1 MATIVNTRDVLLQG
15 STRLVT
21 VSLPSNVVPE
31 GVREIILTPSTGVF
45 KTNSAGNSTTP
56 SSITIS
62 LTKKYV
68 TGTATFSII
77 EGSATLTGTGDSR
90 TLTFANMSSE
100 RVVIQASLVFNS
112 VTYTST
118 STIVKVKDGA
128 AGTNGTN
135 GTNGINGVDGRR
147 GSVDLYVIGSA
158 WSDSVANNAILT
170 NTGSAIKYAG
180 DKVTIYNNAGFA
192 QTKYWDGIS
201 TWATGQII
209 NGNVLV
215 QGTVTSDAI
224 GTNTLSAV
232 NIDTTGRIKA
242 EGDSVAY
249 AGYPQYRGAIF
260 GVNASQ
266 NGNTDY
272 RKGVVGY
279 SLGGAGISGLGD
291 SGPSGTYGSAIGVQ
305 GVGAAGGDFRSN
317 TVNGIGVYGQG
328 KTAGLFV
335 SDTTDGVGLSCS
347 ASGASS
353 LSLKIVGTGR
363 VQWGSYTYST
373 PPGSPDLFMNSV
385 GQWSIPGLATD
396 ANNLGGFPA
405 NHYVR
410 KTGTSGTAGALGGY
424 LIITDGVTSVK
435 VPFYAL

>member
-1 MATIVNTRDVLLQG
+1 MATIVNARDVLLQG
-15 STRLVT
+15 STRLVYVT
-21 VSLPSNVVPE
+21 LPSNLVPDAA
-31 GVREIILTPSTGVF
+31 REIILSPSTGVF
-45 KTNSAGNSTTP
+45 KTDASGGTTTP
-56 SSITIS
+56 TSIT
-62 LTKKYV
+62 LTLTRKYV
-68 TGTATFSII
+68 TGTATFSVV
-77 EGSATLTGTGDSR
+77 EGTATLTGTGDTR

-100 RVVIQASLVFNS
+100 RVVVRATVVFNS
-112 VTYTST
+112 VTYTAN

-128 AGTNGTN
+128 AGTNGAN
-135 GTNGINGVDGRR
+135 GTNGVDGRR

-201 TWATGQII
+201 TWTTGQII

-215 QGTVTSDAI
+215 SGTVTSNAI

-260 GVNASQ
+260 GVNASL

-305 GVGAAGGDFRSN
+305 GVGWSGGDFRSN
-317 TVNGIGVYGQG
+317 TVNGLGVYGQG
-328 KTAGLFV
+328 PTAGLFV
-335 SDTTDGVGLSCS
+335 SNTTNGVGLSCS

-353 LSLKIVGTGR
+353 ISLRIVGTGR
-363 VQWGSYTYST
+363 VQWSSYTYSPPDGSVSKFMAANGTWKRPSLSDIEPNNSDT
-373 PPGSPDLFMNSV
+373 PTFQFSTDN
-385 GQWSIPGLATD
+385 GLTW
-396 ANNLGGFPA
+396 
-405 NHYVR
+405 
-410 KTGTSGTAGALGGY
+410 TGIL
-424 LIITDGVTSVK
+424 LK
-435 VPFYAL
+435 RL